1 MKKKEKIIGSLV
13 IAILATTFLF
23 LGYSKSKDNNISE
36 KEMEK
41 LFLDNE
47 ENSDGDTVKNDKDV
61 SGHKENDLN
70 EGNNKKDLLNKND
83 KTLKSNGDLD
93 GKEISLEEGISSGEN
108 ESNVSKKNS
117 NKIMVEVKG
126 EVKNPNVYV
135 LEEGS
140 RIFELIE
147 MAGGPTENADLSNIN
162 RALYLSDGQCIVV
175 NNINEKNLEKGNEE
189 NQVNMDNSSIV
200 TSTNPKTNNEES
212 KEDNGEIVNINS
224 ASKERLMTLN
234 GIGES
239 KAQAIIDYREE
250 NGGFK
255 SVEDIMNISGIGE
268 KTLEKIKDKIS
279 IN

>member
-13 IAILATTFLF
+13 IAILASIFLF
-23 LGYSKSKDNNISE
+23 VGYSKSNDKNISE

-41 LFLDNE
+41 LFLDND
-47 ENSDGDTVKNDKDV
+47 ENSQRDESKNYKDG
-61 SGHKENDLN
+61 SEHKENDLN
-70 EGNNKKDLLNKND
+70 EGDNKND
-83 KTLKSNGDLD
+83 KTLKSNGDSD
-93 GKEISLEEGISSGEN
+93 GKEIILEEGISSGEN
-108 ESNVSKKNS
+108 ESEVSKKNS

-126 EVKNPNVYV
+126 EVRNPNVYV
-135 LEEGS
+135 LEDGS

-175 NNINEKNLEKGNEE
+175 NNINEKTLEKVNEE
-189 NQVNMDNSSIV
+189 NPVNMDNSRIV
-200 TSTNPKTNNEES
+200 TSTKPKNNNEES
-212 KEDNGEIVNINS
+212 KEDNGEVININS

-255 SVEDIMNISGIGE
+255 SVDDIMNISGIGE

-279 IN
+279 IK